1 MAWPRKLP
9 SGKWQG
15 QYRDSTGQIRSAGTF
30 LRRSDALAAANEQDR
45 RIRLGEWADP
55 ALGRTTLAEFAGR
68 ILNSRRDLRPASKAR
83 DESYLRN
90 HILPV
95 FGATSLVRIRR
106 LDIERWIAAL
116 ADDKELAPKTVREC
130 HRILGGI
137 LADAVDYNLI
147 SDNPCRPGRRVK
159 YLPRIEAKERRYLTP
174 TEADGLAEA
183 MDHRYSSLVYVG
195 AYLGL
200 RWGELAGLKRTHLN
214 LFKGQVKIVGS
225 LERVDN
231 TYRYVEETKTVN
243 SRRTIPIPGFLADM
257 LKQHLT
263 DAPDSEFVFPAP
275 KGGFMRYHGW
285 RRRFWNPAVDRT
297 GIEHCTPHA
306 LRHTAAAIMIDQG
319 ANPVAVQRRLGH
331 KDIRTTLQLYGHLF
345 PEQDD
350 LLTTRL
356 NDLFFSVRSEDLA
369 AHVLHAADGGNTRS
383 TG

>member
-15 QYRDSTGQIRSAGTF
+15 QYRDPTGQIRSAGTF
-30 LRRSDALAAANEQDR
+30 LRRSDALAAANEQHR
-45 RIRLGEWADP
+45 RIRRGEWADP
-55 ALGRTTLAEFAGR
+55 ALGRTTLAEFADR
-68 ILNSRRDLRPASKAR
+68 IMSSRRDLRPASKAR

-90 HILPV
+90 HVTPV
-95 FGATSLVRIRR
+95 FGAMSLVRIQRR
-106 LDIERWIAAL
+106 DIERWIASL
-116 ADDKELAPKTVREC
+116 ADDKGLAPKTVREC

-137 LADAVDYNLI
+137 LAEAVDYNLI
-147 SDNPCRPGRRVK
+147 PDNPCRPGRHAK

-174 TEADGLAEA
+174 AEVDALAEA
-183 MDHRYSSLVYVG
+183 MDDRYSTLVYVG

-200 RWGELAGLKRTHLN
+200 RWGELAGLKRPHLN
-214 LFKGQVKIVGS
+214 LFRRQMKIVGS

-243 SRRTIPIPGFLADM
+243 SRRTIPVPTFLVDM
-257 LKQHLT
+257 LTQHLK
-263 DAPDSEFVFPAP
+263 DGPDSEYVFPAP

-285 RRRFWNPAVDRT
+285 RRRFWNRAVDRAGT
-297 GIEHCTPHA
+297 EHCTPHA
-306 LRHTAAAIMIDQG
+306 LRHTAAAIMIDQE

-350 LLTTRL
+350 LLTSRL
-356 NDLFFSVRSEDLA
+356 NDLFLSVRSEDLA
-369 AHVLHAADGGNTRS
+369 AHVLHGPDGGNARS
-383 TG
+383 TD